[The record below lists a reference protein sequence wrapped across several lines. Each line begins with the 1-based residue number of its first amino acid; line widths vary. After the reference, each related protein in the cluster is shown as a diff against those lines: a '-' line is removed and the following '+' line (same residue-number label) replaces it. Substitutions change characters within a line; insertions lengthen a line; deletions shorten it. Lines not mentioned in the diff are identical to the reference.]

1 MNFIESLKTCVLKK
15 YFNYYGRASRSEFW
29 YFNLFFYAVI
39 FLTIYSLP
47 YIESFT
53 PQKEFSAKQD
63 FSNFALIFIIIFSI
77 AMFFPAVSVT
87 VRRLH
92 DIGQSGYW
100 VLTGLGFIVIGKIP
114 FFILPLFGLL
124 GGIINLIILIICIKD
139 GDKKDNKF
147 GKNIYKRKK

>member
-1 MNFIESLKTCVLKK
+1 
-15 YFNYYGRASRSEFW
+15 
-29 YFNLFFYAVI
+29 
-39 FLTIYSLP
+39 
-47 YIESFT
+47 
-53 PQKEFSAKQD
+53 
-63 FSNFALIFIIIFSI
+63 
-77 AMFFPAVSVT
+77 MFFPAVSVT

-114 FFILPLFGLL
+114 FFILPLLGLL

>member
-1 MNFIESLKTCVLKK
+1 MEFINALKTCVLKK

-29 YFNLFFYAVI
+29 YFILFFYAVI

-63 FSNFALIFIIIFSI
+63 FSNFALIFIMIFSI

-124 GGIINLIILIICIKD
+124 GGIINLIILVICIKD